1 MNDELLLKQASLV
14 TQIADAG
21 SRLFSSLGAASPGNA
36 SNALNAILLSV
47 DALRETVRAQPY
59 YPAMNESVTVQ
70 GVVTEVYENAVKI
83 QVGEGLADYVFVNP
97 AKVTVRPV

>member
-1 MNDELLLKQASLV
+1 MNDELLLKQADIVGALGRAGERLHRHFMGGDPKFAS
-14 TQIADAG
+14 DA
-21 SRLFSSLGAASPGNA
+21 LT
-36 SNALNAILLSV
+36 AIFVGV

-70 GVVTEVYENAVKI
+70 GIVTEVYENAVKI

>member
-1 MNDELLLKQASLV
+1 MNDELLLKQARLV
-14 TQIADAG
+14 SEIGRCGDKLHRHFMDG
-21 SRLFSSLGAASPGNA
+21 CPEAANL
-36 SNALNAILLSV
+36 ALNGIFAGV